1 VTDPPPA
8 LLQQYGD
15 TLLPQVLLWF
25 ISWTGAGAGRPGA
38 REGGGGGGC
47 LPGTGA
53 GEARALMLRRASAER
68 NLKACILIDLGMAW
82 MVKGDEIRAEGPI
95 F

>member
-1 VTDPPPA
+1 MTDAPSA

-15 TLLPQVLLWF
+15 TLLPQVLLWL
-25 ISWTGAGAGRPGA
+25 ISWTGVGAGRPGPRA
-38 REGGGGGGC
+38 GGGGGG

-53 GEARALMLRRASAER
+53 GEARALMVRRARAEKT
-68 NLKACILIDLGMAW
+68 LKGCILIDLGMAW
-82 MVKGDEIRAEGPI
+82 MVKGDEVEAEGPI